1 MENPAPYSR
10 RNFLFGKSF
19 YSPILPRITL
29 KIQIEESHLNF
40 STLGLSDPII
50 KAIGN
55 LGFDAPTP
63 IQEKVIPQILTD
75 IRDIVGLAQTGTGK
89 TAAYGLPILER
100 TNVSSRNVQS
110 LILCP
115 TRELCLQIANDMESF
130 SRFLPKISV
139 TAVYGGT
146 GIMEQIHAVRKGT
159 QIIVATPG
167 RLLDLINRKVAD
179 ISSIRHL
186 VLDEADIMLNMGF
199 KEELDAILAAAPKE
213 RQTLLFSATMPSE
226 VAKIAAK
233 YMQNPTEISIGQKNS
248 GTANVEHRYFMV
260 HAKDKYETLKR
271 AVDYYPGIYGIIF
284 CRTRI
289 GTQEIADRMIKD
301 GYNAEALHGDMSQ
314 SQREF
319 VMHKFREGNVQLLIA
334 TDIAA
339 RGLDV
344 NNLTHVIHYDLPDD
358 LEIYTHRSG
367 RTGRAGKTG
376 ISLAIINMK
385 EKYKIQSIE
394 KTVRRKITAVNVPL
408 GKDICEQQLIH
419 LIDRVKTVDVDNNQ
433 ISPYLSVIEEK
444 LADLDR
450 DALLKHFVSLEF
462 NRFLNYYKNA
472 PDLTVIPRELPKKQ
486 TDQKPIVKYGDKEL
500 CKTGFTYLIVNI
512 GRNDHVLPPQIIGLI
527 NQSTRNRF
535 IRLGNIDISP
545 DRSRFQIENHYV
557 DEVYKAVSGYKFCGK
572 KLSVEKESPHG
583 EHRKKRSKNASRN
596 RENFV

>member
-1 MENPAPYSR
+1 M
-10 RNFLFGKSF
+10 
-19 YSPILPRITL
+19 
-29 KIQIEESHLNF
+29 NF
-40 STLGLSDPII
+40 STLGLTENII
-50 KAIGN
+50 KAIGD
-55 LGFDAPTP
+55 LGFDTPTP

-75 IRDIVGLAQTGTGK
+75 PRDIVGLAQTGTGK

-100 TNVSSRNVQS
+100 TDISSKRVQT

-115 TRELCLQIANDMESF
+115 TRELCLQIAHDMESF
-130 SRFLPKISV
+130 SRFLPKLSV
-139 TAVYGGT
+139 TAVYGGA
-146 GIMEQIHAVRKGT
+146 GIIEQMRSVRKGT

-167 RLLDLINRKVAD
+167 RLLDLINRKAAD

-199 KEELDAILAAAPKE
+199 KEELDAILAAAPTE

-233 YMQNPTEISIGQKNS
+233 YMKNPIEISVGQKNS
-248 GTANVEHRYFMV
+248 GTANVEHQYFMV
-260 HAKDKYETLKR
+260 HARDKYETLKR
-271 AVDYYPGIYGIIF
+271 VVDYYPEIYGIIF

-289 GTQEIADRMIKD
+289 STQEIADKMIKD
-301 GYNAEALHGDMSQ
+301 GYNAEALHGDLSQ

-319 VMHKFREGNVQLLIA
+319 VMRKFREGNVQLLIA

-376 ISLAIINMK
+376 ISLAIIHMK
-385 EKYKIQSIE
+385 EKYKIGSLE
-394 KTVRRKITAVNVPL
+394 KTVKRKITATKVPL

-419 LIDRVKTVDVDNNQ
+419 LIDRVKAVDVDSDQ
-433 ISPYLSVIEEK
+433 IMPYLAIIEKK

-450 DALLKHFVSLEF
+450 EALLKHFVSLEF

-472 PDLTVIPRELPKKQ
+472 PDLTAVQREVQKK
-486 TDQKPIVKYGDKEL
+486 KPDHQAFTKSGSRECSKSE
-500 CKTGFTYLIVNI
+500 FTYLVVNI
-512 GRNDHVLPPQIIGLI
+512 GMNDHVLPPQIIGLI

-545 DRSRFQIENHYV
+545 NSSRFQIENNYV
-557 DEVYKAVSGYKFCGK
+557 DEVYKAISGYKFCGK
-572 KLSVEKESPHG
+572 KLRVEREDSGG
-583 EHRKKRSKNASRN
+583 ENRKKRWKKSTRN
-596 RENFV
+596 CENFV

>member
-1 MENPAPYSR
+1 
-10 RNFLFGKSF
+10 L
-19 YSPILPRITL
+19 
-29 KIQIEESHLNF
+29 HLNF
-40 STLGLSDPII
+40 SALGLTENII
-50 KAIGN
+50 KAIGE
-55 LGFDAPTP
+55 LGFDTPTP

-75 IRDIVGLAQTGTGK
+75 PRDIVGLAQTGTGK
-89 TAAYGLPILER
+89 TAAYGLPILEQ
-100 TNVSSRNVQS
+100 TDISSKKVQT

-115 TRELCLQIANDMESF
+115 TRELCLQIAHDMENF
-130 SRFLPKISV
+130 SRFLPKLSV
-139 TAVYGGT
+139 TAVYGGA
-146 GIMEQIHAVRKGT
+146 GIIEQMRSVRKGT

-167 RLLDLINRKVAD
+167 RLLDLINRKAAD

-199 KEELDAILAAAPKE
+199 KEELDAILAAAPTE

-233 YMQNPTEISIGQKNS
+233 YMKNPIEISVGQKNS
-248 GTANVEHRYFMV
+248 GTANVEHQYFMV
-260 HAKDKYETLKR
+260 HARDKYETLKR
-271 AVDYYPGIYGIIF
+271 VVDYYPEIYGIIF

-289 GTQEIADRMIKD
+289 STQEIADRMIKD
-301 GYNAEALHGDMSQ
+301 GYNAEALHGDLSQ

-319 VMHKFREGNVQLLIA
+319 VMRKFREGNVQLLIA

-376 ISLAIINMK
+376 ISLAIIHMK
-385 EKYKIQSIE
+385 EKYKIGSLE
-394 KTVRRKITAVNVPL
+394 KTVKRKITATKVPL

-419 LIDRVKTVDVDNNQ
+419 LIDRVKAVDVDSDQ
-433 ISPYLSVIEEK
+433 ISPYLAIIAEK

-450 DALLKHFVSLEF
+450 EAILKHFVSLEF

-472 PDLTVIPRELPKKQ
+472 PDLTAVPREVKKKKPDHQ
-486 TDQKPIVKYGDKEL
+486 AFTKSGSRELSKTD
-500 CKTGFTYLIVNI
+500 FTYLVVNI
-512 GRNDHVLPPQIIGLI
+512 GMNDHVLPPQIIGLI

-535 IRLGNIDISP
+535 IKLGNIDISP
-545 DRSRFQIENHYV
+545 NSSRFQIENNYV
-557 DEVYKAVSGYKFCGK
+557 DEVYKAISGYKFCGK
-572 KLSVEKESPHG
+572 KLRVEREDAGG
-583 EHRKKRSKNASRN
+583 ENRKKRWKKSSRN
-596 RENFV
+596 CENFV

>member
-1 MENPAPYSR
+1 M
-10 RNFLFGKSF
+10 
-19 YSPILPRITL
+19 
-29 KIQIEESHLNF
+29 NF

-55 LGFDAPTP
+55 LGFDVPTP

-100 TNVSSRNVQS
+100 TNVSSRKVQA

-115 TRELCLQIANDMESF
+115 TRELCLQIANDMERF
-130 SRFLPKISV
+130 ARFLPKISV

-146 GIMEQIHAVRKGT
+146 GILEQMHSVRKGS

-186 VLDEADIMLNMGF
+186 ILDEADIMLNMGF
-199 KEELDAILAAAPKE
+199 KEELDAILATAPKE

-233 YMQNPTEISIGQKNS
+233 YMQNPIEISVGPKNS
-248 GTANVEHRYFMV
+248 GTANVEHQYFMV

-271 AVDYYPGIYGIIF
+271 VVDYYPGIYGIIF

-319 VMHKFREGNVQLLIA
+319 VMHKFRAGNVQLLIA

-344 NNLTHVIHYDLPDD
+344 NDLTHVIHYDLPDD

-394 KTVRRKITAVNVPL
+394 KTVKRKISAANVPL

-419 LIDRVKTVDVDNNQ
+419 LIDRVKTVAIDSDQ

-450 DALLKHFVSLEF
+450 EALLKHFVSLEF
-462 NRFLNYYKNA
+462 NRFLNYYKNT

-486 TDQKPIVKYGDKEL
+486 LSMTKNGGKEL
-500 CKTGFTYLIVNI
+500 SKTGFTYLVVNI
-512 GRNDHVLPPQIIGLI
+512 GKNDHVLPPQIIGLI

-557 DEVYKAVSGYKFCGK
+557 DEVYQAISGYKFCGK
-572 KLSVEKESPHG
+572 KLSVEREAPHG
-583 EHRKKRSKNASRN
+583 ENRKKRPKNTSRI

>member
-1 MENPAPYSR
+1 
-10 RNFLFGKSF
+10 
-19 YSPILPRITL
+19 
-29 KIQIEESHLNF
+29 LNF

-55 LGFDAPTP
+55 LGFDVPTP

-100 TNVSSRNVQS
+100 TNVSSRKVQA

-115 TRELCLQIANDMESF
+115 TRELCLQIANDMERF
-130 SRFLPKISV
+130 ARFLPKISV

-146 GIMEQIHAVRKGT
+146 GILEQMHSVRKGS

-186 VLDEADIMLNMGF
+186 ILDEADIMLNMGF
-199 KEELDAILAAAPKE
+199 KEELDAILATAPKE

-233 YMQNPTEISIGQKNS
+233 YMQNPIEISVGPKNS
-248 GTANVEHRYFMV
+248 GTANVEHQYFMV

-271 AVDYYPGIYGIIF
+271 VVDYYPGIYGIIF

-319 VMHKFREGNVQLLIA
+319 VMHKFRAGNVQLLIA

-344 NNLTHVIHYDLPDD
+344 NDLTHVIHYDLPDD

-394 KTVRRKITAVNVPL
+394 KTVKRKISAANVPL

-419 LIDRVKTVDVDNNQ
+419 LIDRVKTVAIDSDQ

-450 DALLKHFVSLEF
+450 EALLKHFVSLEF
-462 NRFLNYYKNA
+462 NRFLNYYKNT

-486 TDQKPIVKYGDKEL
+486 LSMTKNGGKEL
-500 CKTGFTYLIVNI
+500 SKTGFTYLVVNI
-512 GRNDHVLPPQIIGLI
+512 GKNDHVLPPQIIGLI

-557 DEVYKAVSGYKFCGK
+557 DEVYQAISGYKFCGK
-572 KLSVEKESPHG
+572 KLSVEREAPHG
-583 EHRKKRSKNASRN
+583 ENRKKRPKNTSRI

>member
-1 MENPAPYSR
+1 M
-10 RNFLFGKSF
+10 NFK
-19 YSPILPRITL
+19 
-29 KIQIEESHLNF
+29 E
-40 STLGLSDPII
+40 LGLTENII
-50 KAIGN
+50 KAIGE
-55 LGFDAPTP
+55 LGFDSPTP
-63 IQEKVIPQILTD
+63 IQEKVIPQILND
-75 IRDIVGLAQTGTGK
+75 PRDIVGLAQTGTGK

-100 TNVSSRNVQS
+100 TDISSKKVQA

-115 TRELCLQIANDMESF
+115 TRELCLQITHDMESF
-130 SRFLPKISV
+130 SRFIPKLSV
-139 TAVYGGT
+139 TAVYGGA
-146 GIMEQIHAVRKGT
+146 GIIEQMRSVRKGA

-167 RLLDLINRKVAD
+167 RLLDLINRKAAD
-179 ISSIRHL
+179 ISAIRHL

-213 RQTLLFSATMPSE
+213 RQTLLFSATMPAE

-233 YMQNPTEISIGQKNS
+233 YMKNPIEISVGQKNS

-271 AVDYYPGIYGIIF
+271 VVDYYPEIYGIIF

-289 GTQEIADRMIKD
+289 STQEIADKMIRD
-301 GYNAEALHGDMSQ
+301 GYNAEALHGDLSQ

-319 VMHKFREGNVQLLIA
+319 VMRKFREGNVQLLIA

-376 ISLAIINMK
+376 ISLAIIHMK
-385 EKYKIQSIE
+385 EKYKIGSIE
-394 KTVRRKITAVNVPL
+394 KTVKRKITATKVPL

-419 LIDRVKTVDVDNNQ
+419 QIDRVKAVNVDDDQ
-433 ISPYLSVIEEK
+433 ISPYLAVIEEK

-450 DALLKHFVSLEF
+450 EALLKHFVSLEF
-462 NRFLNYYKNA
+462 NRFLKYYKNA
-472 PDLTVIPRELPKKQ
+472 PDLTAIPREVQKK
-486 TDQKPIVKYGDKEL
+486 KPDHQAFVKAGVKEFS
-500 CKTGFTYLIVNI
+500 KTGFTYLVVDI
-512 GRNDHVLPPQIIGLI
+512 GKNDNVLPPQIIGLI

-535 IRLGNIDISP
+535 IKLGNIDISP
-545 DRSRFQIENHYV
+545 NSSRFQIENHCV
-557 DEVYKAVSGYKFCGK
+557 DEVYKAISGYKFCGK
-572 KLSVEKESPHG
+572 KLRVEREESSG
-583 EHRKKRSKNASRN
+583 ENRKKRWKKSTRSC
-596 RENFV
+596 ENSV

>member
-1 MENPAPYSR
+1 
-10 RNFLFGKSF
+10 
-19 YSPILPRITL
+19 
-29 KIQIEESHLNF
+29 LNF
-40 STLGLSDPII
+40 STLGLTDNII
-50 KAIGN
+50 KAIGE

-75 IRDIVGLAQTGTGK
+75 PRDIVGLAQTGTGK

-100 TNVSSRNVQS
+100 TDISSKKVQT

-115 TRELCLQIANDMESF
+115 TRELCLQIAHDMQGF
-130 SRFLPKISV
+130 SRFLPKLSV
-139 TAVYGGT
+139 TAVYGGA
-146 GIMEQIHAVRKGT
+146 GIIEQMRSVRMGT

-167 RLLDLINRKVAD
+167 RLLDLINRKVVD
-179 ISSIRHL
+179 IGSIQHL

-233 YMQNPTEISIGQKNS
+233 YMNNPIEISIGQKNS
-248 GTANVEHRYFMV
+248 GTANVEHQYFMV

-271 AVDYYPGIYGIIF
+271 VVDYYPEIYGIIF

-289 GTQEIADRMIKD
+289 STQEIADRMIRD
-301 GYNAEALHGDMSQ
+301 GYNAEALHGDLSQ

-319 VMHKFREGNVQLLIA
+319 VMRKFREGNVQLLIA

-376 ISLAIINMK
+376 MSLAIIHMK
-385 EKYKIQSIE
+385 EKYKIGSLE
-394 KTVRRKITAVNVPL
+394 KTVKRKITATKVPL

-419 LIDRVKTVDVDNNQ
+419 LIDRVKAVNVANDQ
-433 ISPYLSVIEEK
+433 IVPYLTIIEEK

-450 DALLKHFVSLEF
+450 ETLLKHFVSLEF

-472 PDLTVIPRELPKKQ
+472 PDLNTVSRDVPKK
-486 TDQKPIVKYGDKEL
+486 KPDHQVFVKSGAKEFS
-500 CKTGFTYLIVNI
+500 KSGFTYLVVNI
-512 GRNDHVLPPQIIGLI
+512 GKNDHVLPPQIIGLI

-545 DRSRFQIENHYV
+545 NSSRFQIENNYV
-557 DEVYKAVSGYKFCGK
+557 DEVYKAISGYKFCGK
-572 KLSVEKESPHG
+572 KLSVEKEDISG
-583 EHRKKRSKNASRN
+583 ENRKKPWKKSSRN

>member
-1 MENPAPYSR
+1 M
-10 RNFLFGKSF
+10 
-19 YSPILPRITL
+19 
-29 KIQIEESHLNF
+29 NF
-40 STLGLSDPII
+40 STLGLTDNII
-50 KAIGN
+50 KAIGE

-75 IRDIVGLAQTGTGK
+75 PRDIVGLAQTGTGK

-100 TNVSSRNVQS
+100 TDISSKKVQT

-115 TRELCLQIANDMESF
+115 TRELCLQIAHDMQGF
-130 SRFLPKISV
+130 SRFLPKLSV
-139 TAVYGGT
+139 TAVYGGA
-146 GIMEQIHAVRKGT
+146 GIIEQMRSVRMGT

-167 RLLDLINRKVAD
+167 RLLDLINRKVVD
-179 ISSIRHL
+179 IGSIQHL

-233 YMQNPTEISIGQKNS
+233 YMNNPIEISIGQKNS
-248 GTANVEHRYFMV
+248 GTANVEHQYFMV

-271 AVDYYPGIYGIIF
+271 VVDYYPEIYGIIF

-289 GTQEIADRMIKD
+289 STQEIADRMIRD
-301 GYNAEALHGDMSQ
+301 GYNAEALHGDLSQ

-319 VMHKFREGNVQLLIA
+319 VMRKFREGNVQLLIA

-376 ISLAIINMK
+376 MSLAIIHMK
-385 EKYKIQSIE
+385 EKYKIGSLE
-394 KTVRRKITAVNVPL
+394 KTVKRKITATKVPL

-419 LIDRVKTVDVDNNQ
+419 LIDRVKAVNVANDQ
-433 ISPYLSVIEEK
+433 IVPYLTIIEEK

-450 DALLKHFVSLEF
+450 ETLLKHFVSLEF

-472 PDLTVIPRELPKKQ
+472 PDLNTVSRDVPKK
-486 TDQKPIVKYGDKEL
+486 KPDHQVFVKSGAKEFS
-500 CKTGFTYLIVNI
+500 KSGFTYLVVNI
-512 GRNDHVLPPQIIGLI
+512 GKNDHVLPPQIIGLI

-545 DRSRFQIENHYV
+545 NSSRFQIENNYV
-557 DEVYKAVSGYKFCGK
+557 DEVYKAISGYKFCGK
-572 KLSVEKESPHG
+572 KLSVEKEDISG
-583 EHRKKRSKNASRN
+583 ENRKKPWKKSSRN

>member
-1 MENPAPYSR
+1 
-10 RNFLFGKSF
+10 L
-19 YSPILPRITL
+19 
-29 KIQIEESHLNF
+29 HLNF
-40 STLGLSDPII
+40 RTLGLTDNII
-50 KAIGN
+50 KAIGE

-63 IQEKVIPQILTD
+63 IQEKVIPQILSGP
-75 IRDIVGLAQTGTGK
+75 RDIVGLAQTGTGK

-100 TNVSSRNVQS
+100 TDISSKKVQA

-115 TRELCLQIANDMESF
+115 TRELCLQIARDLESF
-130 SRFLPKISV
+130 SRFLPKLSV

-146 GIMEQIHAVRKGT
+146 GIIEQMRAVRKGT

-167 RLLDLINRKVAD
+167 RLLDLINRKSAD
-179 ISSIRHL
+179 ISAIRNL

-199 KEELDAILAAAPKE
+199 KEELDAILAAAPKI

-226 VAKIAAK
+226 VAKIAAT
-233 YMQNPTEISIGQKNS
+233 YMINPIEISVGQRNS
-248 GTANVEHRYFMV
+248 GTANVEHQYFMV
-260 HAKDKYETLKR
+260 HARDKYETLKR
-271 AVDYYPGIYGIIF
+271 VVDYYPEIYGIIF

-289 GTQEIADRMIKD
+289 STQEIADRMIRD
-301 GYNAEALHGDMSQ
+301 GYNAEALHGDLSQ

-319 VMHKFREGNVQLLIA
+319 VMRKFREGNVQLLIA

-376 ISLAIINMK
+376 ISLAIIHMK
-385 EKYKIQSIE
+385 EKYKIGSIE
-394 KTVRRKITAVNVPL
+394 KTVKRKITATNVPL
-408 GKDICEQQLIH
+408 GKDICEQQLNH
-419 LIDRVKTVDVDNNQ
+419 LIDRVKAVDVDNDQ
-433 ISPYLSVIEEK
+433 ILPHLALIEEK

-450 DALLKHFVSLEF
+450 ETLLKHFVSLEF

-472 PDLTVIPRELPKKQ
+472 PDLTAVPREVQKKKPDPQ
-486 TDQKPIVKYGDKEL
+486 TFAKTGGRESVKS
-500 CKTGFTYLIVNI
+500 GFTYLVVDI
-512 GRNDHVLPPQIIGLI
+512 GKNDRILPPQIIGLI

-545 DRSRFQIENHYV
+545 DSSRFQIENQYV
-557 DEVYKAVSGYKFCGK
+557 DEVYKAISGYKFCGK
-572 KLSVEKESPHG
+572 KLSVAREASSG
-583 EHRKKRSKNASRN
+583 ENRKKHWKKTTRN
-596 RENFV
+596 SENFV